1 MKSRKLATTFAKFGA
16 CVALVLVVS
25 SRPAYT
31 EIGKEA
37 ALDAIWRYKCFWSY
51 WGWPNSDKGG
61 PRKNLPATL
70 RIEADQ
76 THVWIEG
83 MRGYPP
89 GRRNVSYFELI
100 EKYGRPFIYYTTS
113 AMDLDNPNLVK
124 SVQRYKELVFAG
136 PTETARFSEPPD
148 GCKRVFDPDSEVKQ
162 RMLRTVERTIAY
174 WIWDL
179 DKRGLAEHPEPQ
191 RIVVGNFNITD
202 RHTYVLIRS
211 TGNIW
216 EVTLHTGGDR
226 SKFEEGLERHLSYFA
241 KDIRRKE
248 HVRMLR
254 PKILRVG
261 LEREIR
267 SELVDEIPRN
277 P

>member
-1 MKSRKLATTFAKFGA
+1 MKFKELLTVARYGA
-16 CVALVLVVS
+16 CIALVLVVS
-25 SRPAYT
+25 SRPAHA

-37 ALDAIWRYKCFWSY
+37 ALDGLRRHKCFWAY
-51 WGWPNSDKGG
+51 WGWPIPGKEG
-61 PRKNLPATL
+61 PRKNLPVTL
-70 RIEADQ
+70 RIEADR
-76 THVWIEG
+76 THVWVDG
-83 MRGYPP
+83 MRSGFHPA
-89 GRRNVSYFELI
+89 RRTGSYFELI
-100 EKYGRPFIYYTTS
+100 EKYGRPFVHNRTR
-113 AMDLDNPNLVK
+113 AMDLDNPNLAESVK
-124 SVQRYKELVFAG
+124 RYKELVFAG
-136 PTETARFSEPPD
+136 PTEAARFSEPPD

-162 RMLRTVERTIAY
+162 RMLRAIDRTIAY

-191 RIVVGNFNITD
+191 RIVVGNFNVAD
-202 RHTYVLIRS
+202 QHTYVLIRS
-211 TGNIW
+211 TGDIW
-216 EVTLHTGGDR
+216 EVTLYAGGDR
-226 SKFEEGLERHLSYFA
+226 SKVAERLERYGTFFA

>member
-1 MKSRKLATTFAKFGA
+1 MKSGKLATTFAKFGA
-16 CVALVLVVS
+16 CIALVLVVS
-25 SRPAYT
+25 SRPAHA

-37 ALDAIWRYKCFWSY
+37 ALDAIWRDSCFWAY
-51 WGWPNSDKGG
+51 WGGPHFDKGG
-61 PRKNLPATL
+61 PRKNLPVTL
-70 RIEADQ
+70 RIEADR

-100 EKYGRPFIYYTTS
+100 EKYGRPFVYYTAS
-113 AMDLDNPNLVK
+113 AMDLDNPYLVK

-148 GCKRVFDPDSEVKQ
+148 GCKLVFDPDSDVKQ
-162 RMLRTVERTIAY
+162 RMLRAIDRTIAY
-174 WIWDL
+174 WIWGL
-179 DKRGLAEHPEPQ
+179 DKRRLAEHPEPQ
-191 RIVVGNFNITD
+191 RIVVGNFNVTD
-202 RHTYVLIRS
+202 RHTYVLVRS
-211 TGNIW
+211 TGDIW
-216 EVTLHTGGDR
+216 DVTLHTSADR
-226 SKFEEGLERHLSYFA
+226 SKVAEELERYLSYFA
-241 KDIRRKE
+241 KTINRKE